1 MLQKGKVWDHWI
13 QLETS
18 ISQNESS
25 YYNLSDENSSNIE
38 DSISLPTSNNPQ
50 KIQINFIHLC
60 ANVHK
65 LAKTTKKDNF
75 RQVNQI
81 NNLKLKTK
89 QVVIDNYININKM
102 NCNKLL
108 DLDYKFAKVVFTFG
122 ISFNA
127 FQKLF

>member
-1 MLQKGKVWDHWI
+1 MLQKVKVWNHWI
-13 QLETS
+13 QLKTS
-18 ISQNESS
+18 IFQNKYSH
-25 YYNLSDENSSNIE
+25 YNLFNENSSDIE
-38 DSISLPTSNNPQ
+38 DSISLPTT
-50 KIQINFIHLC
+50 
-60 ANVHK
+60 
-65 LAKTTKKDNF
+65 KTTKKNNF

-89 QVVIDNYININKM
+89 QVVMDNYININKM
-102 NCNKLL
+102 NYNKLL